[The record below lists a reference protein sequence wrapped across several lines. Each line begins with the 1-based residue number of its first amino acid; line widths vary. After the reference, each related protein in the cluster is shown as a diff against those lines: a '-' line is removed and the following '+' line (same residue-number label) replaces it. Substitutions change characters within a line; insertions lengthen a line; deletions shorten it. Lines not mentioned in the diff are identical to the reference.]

1 MSSVSNIILPIA
13 LSLEILKYSKLKWS
27 YLSQEIVWL
36 CFTSLVSQTVKTS
49 AYHAGDLG
57 LIPGS
62 GRSSGEGNGNP
73 LQYSC
78 LENSMGLQRVG
89 HDSATSLSLS
99 FHNQKAVNYVW
110 LIWHD
115 FRYSLLYGLDYLLGG
130 LHYYFDVIE
139 GILMY
144 YAVSRHFQL
153 NSQLF
158 GASANLKYEKIFGRY
173 IYYINS
179 FSINYF

>member
-36 CFTSLVSQTVKTS
+36 CFTSLVSQTVKAS

-73 LQYSC
+73 LKYSC
-78 LENSMGLQRVG
+78 LENSMDVEAWWATVHGIAKSRTWFCNFTFTFISQSESSKLCLAYLTWFPLLIVVWPGLFVG
-89 HDSATSLSLS
+89 WTSL
-99 FHNQKAVNYVW
+99 
-110 LIWHD
+110 
-115 FRYSLLYGLDYLLGG
+115 LLWCDRRNS
-130 LHYYFDVIE
+130 DV
-139 GILMY
+139 LFC
-144 YAVSRHFQL
+144 FQTL
-153 NSQLF
+153 PT
-158 GASANLKYEKIFGRY
+158 
-173 IYYINS
+173 
-179 FSINYF
+179 